1 MQTVFI
7 DLGFPI
13 FAMRLRN
20 TKKITKTCIFAKM
33 CSFHSQIEI
42 LAKIV
47 HLLSFNILQH
57 RKTREYEIN
66 GFQFAKKYA

>member
-20 TKKITKTCIFAKM
+20 TKKNYKKLSFQM

-47 HLLSFNILQH
+47 HLLIFNILQH